1 MNFLSKK
8 HKEKVQMYVG
18 SHLIGIMEE
27 QEKRLGIRHFG
38 IPKIAYDAPGWLSP
52 FLAIFMVGSYNGDFN
67 EIYLRHQKIIMPNR
81 TLNNILPVIS
91 PFSNMDA
98 KAVLEHELAHFYA
111 DKLSKSLGL
120 GQWPRYGRSIEE
132 NIIKKL
138 VSEGIAEYF
147 RITSKE
153 NKETKKLIDWTGAGI
168 DVLARAG
175 AIDENI
181 RNYGFHLVKPIL
193 DVDVKEG
200 ITHFLKNMP
209 NIEDLNNVPQYQANV
224 AGYLAKSS

>member
-8 HKEKVQMYVG
+8 HKENVQMYVG

-38 IPKIAYDAPGWLSP
+38 IPKITYDVPGWLSH
-52 FLAIFMVGSYNGDFN
+52 FFAMFMTGTYNSDFN
-67 EIYLRHQKIIMPNR
+67 EIYLRHQKITIPNK
-81 TLNNILPVIS
+81 TLNNILPFIS
-91 PFSNMDA
+91 PFSHMDA
-98 KAVLEHELAHFYA
+98 KEVLEHELGHFYS
-111 DKLSKSLGL
+111 DNLSKSLGS
-120 GQWPRYGRSIEE
+120 GQWPRYGISIEE

-147 RITSKE
+147 RRTSKE

-168 DVLARAG
+168 GVLTRAG
-175 AIDENI
+175 ATDENI
-181 RNYGFHLVKPIL
+181 RNYGFHIVKPIL
-193 DVDVKEG
+193 DADVKRG

-209 NIEDLNNVPQYQANV
+209 NIEDLNNVPQYQADV